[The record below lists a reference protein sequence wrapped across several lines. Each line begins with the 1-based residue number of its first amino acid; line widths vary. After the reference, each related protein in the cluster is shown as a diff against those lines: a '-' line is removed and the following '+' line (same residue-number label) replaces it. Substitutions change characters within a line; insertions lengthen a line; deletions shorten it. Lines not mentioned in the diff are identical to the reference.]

1 MDMTSSLSY
10 QVHQIYSS
18 KMDIINRT
26 YNIKVDAET
35 ENNPV
40 RIALTED
47 QEDLSAFEERANETT
62 ISYEELLNDLESHGK
77 L

>member
-1 MDMTSSLSY
+1 
-10 QVHQIYSS
+10 
-18 KMDIINRT
+18 MDIINRT